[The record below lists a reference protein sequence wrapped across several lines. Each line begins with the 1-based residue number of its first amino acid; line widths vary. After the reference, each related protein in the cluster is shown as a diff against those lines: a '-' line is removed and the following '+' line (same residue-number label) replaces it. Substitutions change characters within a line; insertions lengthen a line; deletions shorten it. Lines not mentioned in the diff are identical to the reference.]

1 MKSYSFGAL
10 IPACL
15 LVLFPEYVISPSSA
29 EPAATTTPA
38 PDGTHDAGIQFGFDD
53 LMSMLIQPRH
63 LKLFYAGTQ
72 GNWELAAAESRNL
85 RSSFAHIAQT
95 IPKYLNMDVEAATK
109 TIIEPKMQA
118 VDAAIAAAD
127 PKQFATAFNNLT
139 VACNACHTYM
149 EHPYIA
155 IKVPDSAATSVFTD
169 QDFRPSP

>member
-1 MKSYSFGAL
+1 M
-10 IPACL
+10 
-15 LVLFPEYVISPSSA
+15 LVFFPEYVISQRFA
-29 EPAATTTPA
+29 DAAATTSPA
-38 PDGTHDAGIQFGFDD
+38 PDAAHVVGIQFGLDD
-53 LMSMLIQPRH
+53 LMSLLIQPRH

-72 GNWELAAAESRNL
+72 RNWELAAAESRNL
-85 RSSFAHIAQT
+85 RSSFARIAQT
-95 IPKYLNMDVEAATK
+95 IPKYLNMDVEETTK
-109 TIIEPKMQA
+109 TIIEPKMFA

-169 QDFRPSP
+169 QEFRPSP